1 MTSCLKWFM
10 QKLFEWA
17 PEKKKLPAQIK
28 TAILQENV
36 AMSVDRMVTP
46 TILNY
51 FWRSTMKLFEYGNW
65 GTLFYPLPAKKWCM

>member
-1 MTSCLKWFM
+1 M
-10 QKLFEWA
+10 QKLFERA

-28 TAILQENV
+28 TAIFQEKV

-51 FWRSTMKLFEYGNW
+51 F
-65 GTLFYPLPAKKWCM
+65 